1 MYLTY
6 SEILKRKK
14 MDKSSVYKIKRRV
27 TIPHVCKSLIS
38 FDYKTGSSGS
48 PSTTFQYKECDTGLL
63 NTITL
68 PLTNT
73 SGSVVTF
80 DATDYALC
88 FEEGT
93 LVRIAGIS
101 LLTNFVYGDCTV

>member
-1 MYLTY
+1 
-6 SEILKRKK
+6 
-14 MDKSSVYKIKRRV
+14 MDKSQVYKVKRR
-27 TIPHVCKSLIS
+27 TSTTHVCKSLIS

-48 PSTTFQYKECDTGLL
+48 PSTTFQYKECDSGLI
-63 NTITL
+63 NTVTF

-73 SGSVVTF
+73 SGEIVTF
-80 DATDYALC
+80 DATDYSLC

-101 LLTNFVYGDCTV
+101 LLTNFVYGDCVA